1 LLFACRLLQPIR
13 SSCTLYLRFELSPA
27 PKPRVA
33 LFAWRRLSTSW
44 MLTLRAPS
52 FHVGA
57 GRAFTRCVPPS
68 GTPCH
73 LPAPTRRLLLRPSA
87 PAPCAT
93 LEHTRSVLPR
103 DQNRSTVASLG
114 GTISPVTRRWRNDSK
129 YLPSCRDS
137 LPASADSSG
146 VSARQTQRLSALDR
160 VKHRAVPVTF
170 WHDARAPIRSDAGVT
185 QRLCGPTSCSGH
197 DRLTAPRYPSG
208 LETGFRRPRQRILRF
223 ATD

>member
-1 LLFACRLLQPIR
+1 
-13 SSCTLYLRFELSPA
+13 
-27 PKPRVA
+27 
-33 LFAWRRLSTSW
+33 
-44 MLTLRAPS
+44 M
-52 FHVGA
+52 
-57 GRAFTRCVPPS
+57 
-68 GTPCH
+68 
-73 LPAPTRRLLLRPSA
+73 
-87 PAPCAT
+87 
-93 LEHTRSVLPR
+93 RSVLWHSMSSSGTDASTPT
-103 DQNRSTVASLG
+103 STVSSCLVRHSRAHAVSFTERPESFHRPLAWR
-114 GTISPVTRRWRNDSK
+114 SHLPVTRRWRNDSK

-170 WHDARAPIRSDAGVT
+170 WHDARAPIHSNAGIT

-223 ATD
+223 AMG